1 MVYAEPMARA
11 VVAPA
16 VVELLQRFPRGREFT
31 TTVSFGGD
39 DFTLRAH
46 VRVRR
51 TAPGLAKVSLAC
63 WVVDKDT
70 ARYLGGNPPRE
81 DENSLPPEGTAVP
94 DASLTARVVAALATR
109 LNPGAVSRPDG
120 DGHLAIDVPTS
131 GRGAPDALA

>member
-1 MVYAEPMARA
+1 MYAEPMARA
-11 VVAPA
+11 VVGPA

-51 TAPGLAKVSLAC
+51 TTPGLAQVSLAC
-63 WVVDKDT
+63 WVVGKDA
-70 ARYLGGNPPRE
+70 ARYLGDNPPRE
-81 DENSLPPEGTAVP
+81 EENFLPPEGTAVP
-94 DASLTARVVAALATR
+94 DASLTARVLDSLATR

-131 GRGAPDALA
+131 GQGAPDVFA

>member
-1 MVYAEPMARA
+1 MVYADPMARA
-11 VVAPA
+11 VVRPA
-16 VVELLQRFPRGREFT
+16 VVELLQRFPRGQEFD

-63 WVVDKDT
+63 WVVNKDT
-70 ARYLGGNPPRE
+70 ARYLGDNPPRE
-81 DENSLPPEGTAVP
+81 DENFLPPEGTAVP
-94 DASLTARVVAALATR
+94 DASLTARVIGCLATR
-109 LNPGAVSRPDG
+109 MNSRTTSRPDG

-131 GRGAPDALA
+131 GQGASDVFA